1 MGGIAMISVLRTHTH
16 GKASGHEELTLD
28 NLRPGSWINAV
39 APTRRELEDIAR
51 LVAVPLD
58 FLTAAT
64 DIEESSRID
73 FEEADEDNGN
83 TACMLLVINIP
94 KHPESFD
101 FDTLPLGIVLTD
113 KIFITVCLEAN
124 DILPGPKGGVS
135 GFCTWKRTRFLLQIL
150 YKTASTYL
158 QYINEMNRMSDS
170 IETALRQ
177 AMQNEELFKLMDLE
191 KGMTFFTGALRS
203 NRVAVDKLVRMLNN
217 VQFKELVKVREEDED
232 LLEDV
237 IVEYDQAYDMVRVYS
252 DVLGGMMDA
261 FASIISNNLN
271 IVMKFLASMTII
283 ISIPTVVSSFWGM
296 NIGVPWTEARYAFVW
311 VMGVAAGLSGVAAYW
326 LWKKRM
332 F

>member
-1 MGGIAMISVLRTHTH
+1 MISVLRTPMHS
-16 GKASGHEELTLD
+16 KAPGHEELSLD

-39 APTRRELEDIAR
+39 APTRQELEDISR
-51 LVAVPLD
+51 LTCVPLD

-73 FEEADEDNGN
+73 FEEADEDSGH
-83 TACMLLVINIP
+83 TAAMLLVINIP
-94 KHPESFD
+94 KHPERFD
-101 FDTLPLGIVLTD
+101 FDTLPLGIIVTHD
-113 KIFITVCLEAN
+113 IFITVCLEEN

-150 YKTASTYL
+150 YKTAGTYL
-158 QYINEMNRMSDS
+158 QYINEMNRMSDR
-170 IETALRQ
+170 IEDALRQ
-177 AMQNEELFKLMDLE
+177 SMKNEELFKLMDLE

-217 VQFKELVKVREEDED
+217 VQFKELVKVRPEDED

-271 IVMKFLASMTII
+271 IVMKFLASVTII

-296 NIGVPWTEARYAFVW
+296 NVLVPWGEARLGFLWVLGLAFV
-311 VMGVAAGLSGVAAYW
+311 LSSAAAYW
-326 LWKKRM
+326 LWKRRM

>member
-1 MGGIAMISVLRTHTH
+1 
-16 GKASGHEELTLD
+16 
-28 NLRPGSWINAV
+28 LRPGSWINTI
-39 APTRRELEDIAR
+39 APTRQELEDIAR
-51 LVAVPLD
+51 LTSVPLD

-64 DIEESSRID
+64 DVEESSRID
-73 FEEADEDNGN
+73 FEEADEDSGH

-94 KHPESFD
+94 KHPQGFG
-101 FDTLPLGIVLTD
+101 FDTLPLGIVVTSD
-113 KIFITVCLEAN
+113 IFITVCLEEN
-124 DILPGPKGGVS
+124 SVLPGPKGGIS
-135 GFCTWKRTRFLLQIL
+135 GFCTWKRTQFLLQIL
-150 YKTASTYL
+150 YKTAATYL
-158 QYINEMNRMSDS
+158 QYINEINRMSDR
-170 IETALRQ
+170 IENALRQ
-177 AMQNEELFKLMDLE
+177 SMKNEELFKLMDLE
-191 KGMTFFTGALRS
+191 KGMIFFTGALRS
-203 NRVAVDKLVRMLNN
+203 NRVAVDKLVRTLHN
-217 VQFKELVKVREEDED
+217 VQFQKLVKMREEDED

-296 NIGVPWTEARYAFVW
+296 NVGVPWGETRYGF
-311 VMGVAAGLSGVAAYW
+311 MGVMALAVGLSGIAAYW